1 MASVSF
7 RYLNRSQVKSL
18 MPSESRMIDLVE
30 AGLVAH
36 GRREVVLPPKAHIQ
50 LDDRYNGHFNILV
63 GWAAPNDTAG
73 VKVIGD
79 FVDNYKHG
87 LPSEVAML
95 TLYDPRTGIPRAL
108 MDATDITTA
117 RTGAVTAVGA
127 KHLAP
132 KGSKVVGHVGAR
144 GTAFANIA
152 KLARQFEL
160 DEVRIT
166 SKRKE
171 TREALARRL
180 SEECGIR
187 AVAVATAE
195 EACRGADIVV
205 EATRLEAPEIL
216 IRDEWLLPKC
226 LLVTYGWKMAVD
238 PATVR
243 SASKVVVDDWEQCCR
258 GGQLH
263 PMILSGELT
272 REKVHAEIGTIAG
285 GSMPGREADDGR
297 IVFWHR
303 GFAISD
309 IMLGAEILKS
319 AEQSG
324 IGTSLSLFD
333 QADE

>member
-1 MASVSF
+1 
-7 RYLNRSQVKSL
+7 
-18 MPSESRMIDLVE
+18 
-30 AGLVAH
+30 
-36 GRREVVLPPKAHIQ
+36 
-50 LDDRYNGHFNILV
+50 
-63 GWAAPNDTAG
+63 
-73 VKVIGD
+73 
-79 FVDNYKHG
+79 
-87 LPSEVAML
+87 L
-95 TLYDPRTGIPRAL
+95 TTE
-108 MDATDITTA
+108 

-127 KHLAP
+127 KYLAP
-132 KGSKVVGHVGAR
+132 KNSKIIGHVGAR

-152 KLARQFEL
+152 KLARQFEIA
-160 DEVRIT
+160 EVRIT

-171 TREALARRL
+171 TREALAKRV
-180 SEECGIR
+180 EDCGIR
-187 AVAVATAE
+187 ALAVDTAE

-205 EATRLEAPEIL
+205 EATRLETPEIL
-216 IRDEWLLPKC
+216 IRDEWLQPNS

-263 PMILSGELT
+263 SMIVSGELT
-272 REKVHAEIGTIAG
+272 KETIHAEIGEIAG
-285 GSMPGREADDGR
+285 GAKSGREDADGR

-319 AEQSG
+319 AEARN
-324 IGTSLSLFD
+324 IGTPLVLFD

>member
-1 MASVSF
+1 
-7 RYLNRSQVKSL
+7 
-18 MPSESRMIDLVE
+18 MPSPEKTQQLIE

-36 GRREVVLPPKAHIQ
+36 GRREVVMPPKAHIQ

-63 GWAAPNDTAG
+63 GWAGPNDTAG
-73 VKVIGD
+73 VKVVGD
-79 FVDNYKHG
+79 FVDNYNHG

-95 TLYDPRTGIPRAL
+95 TLYDPHTGVPRGL
-108 MDATDITTA
+108 MDATDLTTE

-127 KHLAP
+127 KYLAP
-132 KGSKVVGHVGAR
+132 KNSKIIGHVGAR

-152 KLARQFEL
+152 KLARQFEIA
-160 DEVRIT
+160 EVRIT

-171 TREALARRL
+171 TREALAKRV
-180 SEECGIR
+180 EDCGIR
-187 AVAVATAE
+187 ALAVDTAE

-205 EATRLEAPEIL
+205 EATRLETPEIL
-216 IRDEWLLPKC
+216 IRDEWLQPNS

-263 PMILSGELT
+263 SMIVSGELT
-272 REKVHAEIGTIAG
+272 KETIHAEIGEIAG
-285 GSMPGREADDGR
+285 GAKSGREDSDGR

-319 AEQSG
+319 AEARN
-324 IGTSLSLFD
+324 IGTPLVLFD